1 MPPLIPRAGLFGIA
15 LTAWK
20 LWQRLPEAQRRQAYA
35 AARKHGP
42 RLAMQAREAAQRHRP
57 RRPPG

>member
-1 MPPLIPRAGLFGIA
+1 MPRLVPRAGLFGLA

-20 LWQRLPEAQRRQAYA
+20 LWQRVPERQRRQAYA

-42 RLAMQAREAAQRHRP
+42 RLATQAREAAQRHRHK
-57 RRPPG
+57 PGS

>member
-1 MPPLIPRAGLFGIA
+1 VSRLVPRAGLFGIA

-42 RLAMQAREAAQRHRP
+42 RLAMQAREAAQRRRHRQP
-57 RRPPG
+57 

>member
-1 MPPLIPRAGLFGIA
+1 VPRLVPRAGLFGIA

-20 LWQRLPEAQRRQAYA
+20 LWQRVPEAQRRQAYA

-42 RLAMQAREAAQRHRP
+42 RLAMQAREAAQRRKHPRP
-57 RRPPG
+57 

>member
-1 MPPLIPRAGLFGIA
+1 MPRLIPRAGAFGLA

-20 LWQRLPEAQRRQAYA
+20 LWQRVPERQRRQAYA

-42 RLAMQAREAAQRHRP
+42 RLAMQAREAAQRRKHKPP
-57 RRPPG
+57 R

>member
-1 MPPLIPRAGLFGIA
+1 MARLVPRAGVFGLA

-20 LWQRLPEAQRRQAYA
+20 LWQRVPERQRRQAYA

-42 RLAMQAREAAQRHRP
+42 RLAMQARDAAQRRKHKPLR
-57 RRPPG
+57 

>member
-1 MPPLIPRAGLFGIA
+1 MPRLIPRAGVFGLA

-20 LWQRLPEAQRRQAYA
+20 LWQRGPERQRRQAYA

-42 RLAMQAREAAQRHRP
+42 RLAMQARDAAQRRKHKPLR
-57 RRPPG
+57 

>member
-1 MPPLIPRAGLFGIA
+1 MPRLVPRAGVFGLA

-20 LWQRLPEAQRRQAYA
+20 LWQRVPERQRRQAYA

-42 RLAMQAREAAQRHRP
+42 RLAMQARDAAQRRKHKPLR
-57 RRPPG
+57 